1 MAKGA
6 DVDLKK
12 LSDEE
17 LEQYGFDLD
26 RERGEQEQKF
36 RELQLKQQAEV
47 TRRSDARGG
56 ASRKC
61 IGRRE
66 ALGGAEQ

>member
-56 ASRKC
+56 AAKP
-61 IGRRE
+61 
-66 ALGGAEQ
+66 AEETTDGE